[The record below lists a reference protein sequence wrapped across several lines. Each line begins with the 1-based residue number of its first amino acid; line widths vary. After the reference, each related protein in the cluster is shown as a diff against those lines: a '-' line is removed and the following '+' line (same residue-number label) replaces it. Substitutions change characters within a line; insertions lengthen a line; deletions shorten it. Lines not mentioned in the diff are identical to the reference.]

1 MRKYENR
8 VQKIKNEVYAKVSEY
23 AFNGRLTENMFT
35 IPMEL
40 NQGPNAS
47 LRCCVYHERA
57 VTAERVQMSMGG
69 HSENTNIIEV
79 LESACD
85 QCTEH
90 RYVVTEAC
98 RGCLAHR
105 CQHACPV
112 QAISFINNRAIIDY
126 EKCIECGRCNSAC
139 PYNAISDVLRP
150 CLRVCPTK
158 AIAIDEHKKAVID
171 ETKCIRCGACV
182 YSCPFGA
189 MQDKSELLAVIDLLK
204 SANRP
209 IYAMMAPAIATQFE
223 DVSLGQVVT
232 AIKSIGFKDAVEV
245 ALGADMVAV
254 HEAKEFVEHIE
265 SNKGFMTTSCC
276 PAFVRYVYQE
286 FPELKKHISTTVS
299 PMVATAR
306 LIKSIDSEAAVVF
319 VGPCIAKKEEE
330 KFLDLPVAVDHVLTF
345 EELIGIVRSGNMDV
359 ASLES
364 SPLNNASYFG
374 RNFAASG
381 GVAKAVQDILKIKK
395 IEAEYELM
403 VCNGLAEC
411 KKALTQA
418 KHGRLGNV
426 FIEGMACEGGCIKG
440 PVTMQ
445 YGPIDRKKL
454 ENYCKEALEA
464 KPEEAINIFLD
475 QKISLIRE
483 GQPC

>member
-23 AFNGRLTENMFT
+23 AFEDTLTNHVLA
-35 IPMEL
+35 IPAEL

-69 HSENTNIIEV
+69 DALNPNIIEV

-85 QCTEH
+85 QCMEH
-90 RYVVTEAC
+90 RFVVTEAC

-105 CQHACPV
+105 CQAACPKH
-112 QAISFINNRAIIDY
+112 AISFINNRAIIDY
-126 EKCIECGRCNSAC
+126 DKCIECGRCHSAC

-150 CLRVCPTK
+150 CIRVCPTK
-158 AIAIDEHKKAVID
+158 AISIDENKKAVID
-171 ETKCIRCGACV
+171 EKKCIRCGACV

-189 MQDKSELLAVIDLLK
+189 MQDKSELLEVIDHLK
-204 SANRP
+204 KQKKP
-209 IYAMMAPAIATQFE
+209 IYAMIAPAIATQFE

-232 AIKSIGFKDAVEV
+232 ALKNLGFKDVVEV
-245 ALGADMVAV
+245 ALGADMVAI
-254 HEAKEFVEHIE
+254 HEAEEFVEHIE
-265 SNKGFMTTSCC
+265 QDKGFMTTSCC
-276 PAFVRYVYQE
+276 PAFVRYVHQE
-286 FPELKKHISTTVS
+286 FPEIANHISTTIS

-306 LIKSIDSEAAVVF
+306 LIKSIDPDAAVVF

-330 KFLDLPVAVDHVLTF
+330 LFWEGERCVDYVLTF
-345 EELIGIVRSGNMDV
+345 EELIGIVRSRHIDV
-359 ASLES
+359 TALEA
-364 SPLNNASYFG
+364 SPLNNASYYG
-374 RNFAASG
+374 RNFATSG
-381 GVAKAVQDILKIKK
+381 GVAKAVSQILKTKDT
-395 IEAEYELM
+395 ELSYD
-403 VCNGLAEC
+403 VLICNGIAEC

-418 KHGRLGNV
+418 KLGRLGNV
-426 FIEGMACEGGCIKG
+426 LIEGMACEGGCIKG

-454 ENYCKEALEA
+454 ENYCKEALEE
-464 KPEEAINIFLD
+464 KSEEAIDIFSD
-475 QKISLIRE
+475 HKISMIRE
-483 GQPC
+483 GQSC